1 MKKKLAWKRELSDVM
16 DNPDYIEE
24 KVKAMLSE
32 LKREHPNTAYLREK
46 LMQMNEWTHEIDLAH
61 KRAKL
66 KEVV

>member
-1 MKKKLAWKRELSDVM
+1 MLAWKRELKDVM

-24 KVKAMLSE
+24 KMKAMKAML
-32 LKREHPNTAYLREK
+32 KRQHPDTAYLREK
-46 LMQMNEWTHEIDLAH
+46 IAQMNEWTHEIDLAH